1 MAIAADTLGA
11 IWPRLLA
18 ALALAAALGCAPLA
32 RTPSS
37 SQSQQS
43 SPESRRINDIFE
55 NYFEAYLE
63 LFPLYATQIGDHRY
77 DHRLSNNLSA
87 EHRAAQRQLY
97 QETLEQLAAIDRSAL
112 VPAER
117 LYHEVLD
124 RSLRLRLEASRFP
137 SHLLPV
143 RQLGSLVIEFPLMGS
158 GGGIHPFKTVADYDN
173 FLQRID
179 GFVAWVDSAIVNMRE
194 GIQRGVVQP
203 SAVIERTLPQLDAMI
218 VADPQLSLFYQPI
231 RRLPADFTSAEG
243 ARLSDA
249 YRAAIAA
256 KILPAYRRLSAFIRA
271 EYIPATRQTTAWSA
285 LPDGQAWYDY
295 LVRSQTTTDLT
306 PDEIFQLGL
315 DEIARIR
322 QEMERLRRDS
332 KFSGTIEEF
341 AKHLSQNA
349 PRPHRSRPALV
360 AAYQAIA
367 RIVQP
372 QLAKLFGRI
381 PAATFEVRAIEEFRE
396 RSAPSQYWSP
406 SPDGSRPGI
415 FYVNARGIE
424 NNPRRPSEPLFLH
437 EAIPGHHFQISVQ
450 MERSDLPRFQR
461 FGGYSAFSEG
471 WALYAESLGRELGLY
486 ADTERYFSRLNSEL
500 FRAARLVVDVGLHRK
515 DWSRAQAL
523 KFMAEI
529 TFGSEDGVAAEIDR
543 YIANP
548 AQALTYKIGQLAIS
562 AIRAKAETA
571 LGNRFDIRAFHD
583 EMLKDGA
590 LPMSV
595 LQAKMARWIATN
607 SP

>member
-1 MAIAADTLGA
+1 MAIAATTLIA
-11 IWPRLLA
+11 RWPRLLA
-18 ALALAAALGCAPLA
+18 VLALAAALGCSPLA
-32 RTPSS
+32 RAPSS
-37 SQSQQS
+37 PQSQQS
-43 SPESRRINDIFE
+43 SSESRRLNDIFE

-63 LFPLYATQIGDHRY
+63 LFPLYASQIGDHRY

-87 EHRAAQRQLY
+87 EHRSAQRQLY
-97 QETLEQLAAIDRSAL
+97 RETLEQLAAIDRSAL
-112 VPAER
+112 APAER
-117 LYHEVLD
+117 LFHQVLD
-124 RSLRLRLEASRFP
+124 RLLRLRLEAVRFP

-179 GFVAWVDSAIVNMRE
+179 GFVIWVDSAIANMRE

-203 SAVIERTLPQLDAMI
+203 RPVIERTLTQLEAII
-218 VADPQLSLFYQPI
+218 VADPQRSLFYQPI
-231 RRLPADFTSAEG
+231 QRMPADFTSAEA

-249 YRAAIAA
+249 YRAAIAG
-256 KILPAYRRLSAFIRA
+256 KILPAYGKLSAFIRA
-271 EYIPATRQTTAWSA
+271 EYLPATRQSMAWSA

-295 LVRSQTTTDLT
+295 LVRNQTTTDLT

-322 QEMERLRRDS
+322 RDMERLRRDS
-332 KFSGTIEEF
+332 QFSGSIEEF
-341 AKHLSQNA
+341 AKHLSENA
-349 PRPHRSRPALV
+349 PRPHRSRAALV
-360 AAYQAIA
+360 ASYQAIE

-372 QLAKLFGRI
+372 HLAKLFGHI
-381 PAATFEVRAIEEFRE
+381 PAAPFEVRAIEEFRE
-396 RSAPSQYWSP
+396 QSAPSQYWSP

-415 FYVNARGIE
+415 FYVNARAIE
-424 NNPRRPSEPLFLH
+424 ERPRRPSEPLFLH
-437 EAIPGHHFQISVQ
+437 EAIPGHHFQISLQ
-450 MERSDLPRFQR
+450 MERNDLPRFQR
-461 FGGYSAFSEG
+461 FGGYSAFNEG

-486 ADTERYFSRLNSEL
+486 ADTEQYFSRLNSEL

-515 DWSRAQAL
+515 GWSRAQAL
-523 KFMAEI
+523 KFLAET
-529 TFGSEDGVAAEIDR
+529 TFSSEDGVASEIDR

-562 AIRAKAETA
+562 AIRAEAEKA
-571 LGNRFDIRAFHD
+571 LGIRFDVRAFHD
-583 EMLKDGA
+583 ELLKDGA

-595 LQAKMARWIATN
+595 LQAKMARWIATT
-607 SP
+607 SR